1 MKIKPKLR
9 ARRMWANYYCNGV
22 IGIYGERSTAKYFR
36 GFLAGPPTPVA
47 VIPLDNVEAL
57 EFEALEAFLNDKGI
71 TSQSGLRAALTV
83 IGVLPRARAKKGRK

>member
-1 MKIKPKLR
+1 MKTKPK
-9 ARRMWANYYCNGV
+9 ARRMWANYCSDGNV
-22 IGIYGERSTAKYFR
+22 RIYGSRSDAKYFR